1 MYKMCIHIC
10 ELQIVLNE
18 FMYLNYCD
26 AVNVKGTCYQWYFY
40 LIGLE
45 SRCCRG
51 NEKLGQPDWEQT

>member
-1 MYKMCIHIC
+1 MC
-10 ELQIVLNE
+10 ELQIGLNE

-26 AVNVKGTCYQWYFY
+26 AVNVQGTCYQWYFY

-51 NEKLGQPDWEQT
+51 NEKLG